1 MVNFET
7 LRDCKTLVSIF
18 ETKTLS
24 AERKFEAPRCKNHPK
39 TRIQDQSKTL
49 LRFRDWAKT
58 FQEVAFFEVPFYTP
72 KSALILSPPSPHS
85 ISEHSIHVIKKQ
97 RTRFTHHNTSP
108 RDVPSR
114 GGGRTPNKV
123 LHGQSNPL
131 PFYIYHFGQKRNHF
145 CIPSTDKFR
154 TLHPF

>member
-24 AERKFEAPRCKNHPK
+24 TERKFEAPRCKNHPK
-39 TRIQDQSKTL
+39 TRIQDQSKML
-49 LRFRDWAKT
+49 LRFRDRAKT
-58 FQEVAFFEVPFYTP
+58 FCEVAFFEVPFYTP
-72 KSALILSPPSPHS
+72 KSALILSPPSPPPSTHS

-123 LHGQSNPL
+123 LHG
-131 PFYIYHFGQKRNHF
+131 
-145 CIPSTDKFR
+145 
-154 TLHPF
+154 